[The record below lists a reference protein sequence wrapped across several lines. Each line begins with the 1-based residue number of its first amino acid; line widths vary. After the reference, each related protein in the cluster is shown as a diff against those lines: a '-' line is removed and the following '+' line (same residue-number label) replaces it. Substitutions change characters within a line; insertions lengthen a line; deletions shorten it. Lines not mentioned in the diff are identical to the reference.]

1 MAPEHGPMRMNTGMH
16 EFGRIDNTVARA
28 RGSGPRMRCLLGMLG
43 MDIHTKGIRTLARQ
57 LRDRG
62 VEIVY
67 VGEHNTVDGLV
78 RTAIVEDVDVI
89 GLSFSVS
96 SYLQQ
101 VAALM
106 NALRAA
112 EAVDLPVMVGG
123 LIHPDHEAEL
133 KALGVAG
140 VFGPGT
146 TVDDVMSFLL
156 NVSSNSSFPGFTG
169 SHEVEGEA

>member
-1 MAPEHGPMRMNTGMH
+1 MMAASDRSGGLGMAPEHGPMRMNTGMH

-96 SYLQQ
+96 RWNTARLK
-101 VAALM
+101 
-106 NALRAA
+106 
-112 EAVDLPVMVGG
+112 PVS
-123 LIHPDHEAEL
+123 E
-133 KALGVAG
+133 
-140 VFGPGT
+140 FQC
-146 TVDDVMSFLL
+146 
-156 NVSSNSSFPGFTG
+156 
-169 SHEVEGEA
+169 VEGDGGHSESSYRPNYSGFGKQG